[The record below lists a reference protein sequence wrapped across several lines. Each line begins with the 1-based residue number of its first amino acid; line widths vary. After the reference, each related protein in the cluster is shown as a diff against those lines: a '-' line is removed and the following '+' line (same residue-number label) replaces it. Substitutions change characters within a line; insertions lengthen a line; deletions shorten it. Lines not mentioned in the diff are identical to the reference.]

1 MLMWTL
7 IISLLLIGLA
17 LVVIEL
23 IFIPGSTIVGVLGAL
38 FAVFAIV
45 ISYKSFGRE
54 TGFTVLLV
62 SATATL
68 ATLIYSFKTG
78 VWSKLSL
85 KTVIDSKVNEGFNE
99 ALKVGDIGKAL
110 STLRPIGKAEFD
122 TKQYEVKTSGEYIES
137 GVIIRIK
144 EIYPNQIIVEP
155 LI

>member
-1 MLMWTL
+1 MWTL